1 MKQTVPLFQS
11 AQATA
16 NAQGIAIAVMGPYQ
30 AFEKWQ
36 TQSVSVQSTS
46 SSLVPR
52 ATHYRGQQAP
62 SRVINGTFS
71 GQFDTD
77 PDFKLTLQS
86 GEQFITVWENCD
98 PGAICTVTVTGERS
112 VG

>member
-1 MKQTVPLFQS
+1 MQTVPLFTS

-16 NAQGIAIAVMGPYQ
+16 NAQGIAIAVLAPYQ

-36 TQSVSVQSTS
+36 TQTVSVQSTS
-46 SSLVPR
+46 TALVPR

-62 SRVINGTFS
+62 SRVINGTEN
-71 GQFDTD
+71 GAFDTD
-77 PDFKLTLQS
+77 PDFKMLLQS

-98 PGAICTVTVTGERS
+98 VGAICTVTLTGEKA

>member
-1 MKQTVPLFQS
+1 MQTVPLYTS

-16 NAQGIAIAVMGPYQ
+16 NAQGIAMAVLAPYQ

-36 TQSVSVQSTS
+36 TQTVTVQSTS
-46 SSLVPR
+46 TTLVPK
-52 ATHYRGQQAP
+52 ASHYRGQNAP
-62 SRVINGTFS
+62 SRLINGTFS
-71 GQFDTD
+71 GSFDTD
-77 PDFKLTLQS
+77 PDFKMLLQS

-98 PGAICTVTVTGERS
+98 PGAICTVTLTGEKT